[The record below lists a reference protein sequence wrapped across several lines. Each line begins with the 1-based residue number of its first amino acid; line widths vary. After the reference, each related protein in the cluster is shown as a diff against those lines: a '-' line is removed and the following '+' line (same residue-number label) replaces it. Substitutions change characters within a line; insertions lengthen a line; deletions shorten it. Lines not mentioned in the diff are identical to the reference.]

1 MFNEFNEFDGFY
13 DDDYGY
19 DNGYNNSCGFSGVG
33 AYKPMKATTRNVQEY
48 IGCLLGVDSYTLD
61 FVKVDETPNFNDWK
75 HSCLRS
81 GVVKMTVNQ
90 FMFEDGSNVVF
101 ATCPYCN
108 KVHYYI
114 DRALF

>member
-1 MFNEFNEFDGFY
+1 MFNEFDDFY
-13 DDDYGY
+13 EDDYGCGNDFGY
-19 DNGYNNSCGFSGVG
+19 DNTGVG
-33 AYKPMKATTRNVQEY
+33 TYKPMKATTRNVQEY
-48 IGCLLGVDSYTLD
+48 IGCLLGIDSYTLD
-61 FVKVDETPNFNDWK
+61 FVKVDEAPNFNDWK

-108 KVHYYI
+108 KVHYFV